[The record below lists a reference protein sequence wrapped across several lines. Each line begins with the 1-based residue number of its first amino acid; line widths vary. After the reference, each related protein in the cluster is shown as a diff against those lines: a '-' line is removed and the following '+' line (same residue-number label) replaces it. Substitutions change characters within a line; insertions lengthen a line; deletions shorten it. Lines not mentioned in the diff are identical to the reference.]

1 MLPNYWM
8 SPETNS
14 INRLGMLH
22 IEHFETLSLD
32 GTWRFQLLHS
42 PTEHVRKRWSKIPVP
57 GLWTMQPTS
66 DVFFDKPHYTNTQMP
81 WDHVA
86 PEVPAENPTGI
97 YESDFDIPLSWD
109 NKRVVLHLGG
119 FESVAV
125 ITVNGTEVGMT
136 KDSRLAAEFDITSVV
151 KRDRNVLRIAVTKW
165 SDATYIEDQDQWWH
179 GGITRSVKLYATDR
193 VFIEKFETT
202 AGLKSDGTTGTLK
215 IDAVIGSIGGIN
227 VHGYSLRTFIEE
239 LPKVKSAQLS
249 QTYHQHKTPLWT
261 EMSPELR

>member
-42 PTEHVRKRWSKIPVP
+42 PTENVRKRWSKIPVP

-66 DVFFDKPHYTNTQMP
+66 DVFFDKPIYTNVQMP

-86 PEVPAENPTGI
+86 PEVPEENPTGI
-97 YESDFDIPLSWD
+97 YERDFDLPLSWD

-125 ITVNGTEVGMT
+125 ITVNGVEVGMT

-151 KRDRNVLRIAVTKW
+151 KRDRNVMRIAVTKW

-179 GGITRSVKLYATDR
+179 GGITRSVKLYATEH
-193 VFIEKFETT
+193 VFIEKFATT
-202 AGLKSDGTTGTLK
+202 AGLKADGTTSH
-215 IDAVIGSIGGIN
+215 I
-227 VHGYSLRTFIEE
+227 YRRTSKGKERTSFADSQKACRSY
-239 LPKVKSAQLS
+239 LDRNDSRDDQCQPKALC
-249 QTYHQHKTPLWT
+249 W
-261 EMSPELR
+261 